1 MAAKKVVLP
10 LCLFFIS
17 AASISFNHAKE
28 SIFIEEADKKTDASK
43 FIIAH
48 SPSYV
53 TFLPNADAIAS
64 DEISS
69 VILLALGISPR
80 KELDWAGL
88 LAGDVFRRPKANV
101 LITVEGVT
109 KDDNFDLAGRAAS
122 YPFMKSAGATSLA
135 GVLSTSSV
143 TQENLA
149 SRVTTLFGGKSLT
162 VSASGSEM
170 LAAAGHA
177 EGKHSHTM
185 FWNQREER
193 FQQSDDKVQG
203 LDNWS
208 SSKKEKLPKYRS
220 LADMGDM
227 SFSYW
232 KRVLLSNSV
241 KFSPS
246 TKEFTVSV
254 PDKGNAVFN
263 MDKKEDFLLFAE
275 VDAILQILENLNSDV
290 KLVQD
295 GVPDIFSLSFSSVK
309 ALRRRYGDTSLQ
321 AEGAVRFLQ
330 DMIPTI
336 VKKFTDLYNGNVL
349 VGVLSLEWQG
359 DLQTK
364 YPQEMQGVFQVIR
377 PYLSAQSV
385 DTFHD
390 GLPSVSLKD
399 DLEDSVK
406 ESLCNSLQNRLLSVQ
421 SPLRVT
427 CGGKHR
433 ERRAAPV
440 TQSLTG
446 EPPDLSKRNLATKYT
461 EDYPVIFNIWL
472 WLVIIIALSLYVVC
486 LIMWYMDPGSDSII
500 YRMTSQRIKAD

>member
-17 AASISFNHAKE
+17 TASISFSHAKE

-109 KDDNFDLAGRAAS
+109 KDDNFDLAGKAAS
-122 YPFMKSAGATSLA
+122 YPVMKSAGATSLA

-193 FQQSDDKVQG
+193 FQQSDDKVDG

-208 SSKKEKLPKYRS
+208 SSKKEILERLEKSDFGK
-220 LADMGDM
+220 G
-227 SFSYW
+227 
-232 KRVLLSNSV
+232 V

-295 GVPDIFSLSFSSVK
+295 GVPDIFTLSFSSVK
-309 ALRRRYGDTSLQ
+309 ALRRRYGDKSLQ

-364 YPQEMQGVFQVIR
+364 YPQEMEGVFQVVR

-472 WLVIIIALSLYVVC
+472 WLVIIIALALYVVC